1 MSNLHAKL
9 KLKNQTFLFGEKFA
23 LRKNREIVVDM
34 SKLNVADLEIIAN
47 QIKQGIVES
56 NIPADKF
63 VDRAFEL
70 RQKVK
75 VGDVEEVFNLQTVED
90 VRVLDAEIELDDGT
104 VVTQSELD
112 EMSKHDPRKDFIQEK
127 IIDSSSAPALV
138 AIKNIPDVDVGILE
152 YAINTEAASK
162 NRKSIIS
169 ALKSELA
176 SLTKEDEAKTE

>member
-47 QIKQGIVES
+47 QIKQGVVES

-63 VDRAFEL
+63 MDRAFEL

-75 VGDVEEVFNLQTVED
+75 TGDVEEVFNLQIVED
-90 VRVLDAEIELDDGT
+90 VRVLEAEVELENGT
-104 VVTQSELD
+104 VITQSELD
-112 EMSKHDPRKDFIQEK
+112 ELSKHDSRKDFIQER
-127 IIDSSSAPALV
+127 IIDASSAPALV
-138 AIKNIPDVDVGILE
+138 AIKNIPDVDIEILE
-152 YAINTEAASK
+152 FAINTEAASK

-169 ALKSELA
+169 ALKSEIA
-176 SLTKEDEAKTE
+176 SLTEEVETE

>member
-47 QIKQGIVES
+47 QIKQGVVES

-63 VDRAFEL
+63 MDRAFEL

-75 VGDVEEVFNLQTVED
+75 TGDVEEVFNLQIVED
-90 VRVLDAEIELDDGT
+90 VRVLEAEVELENGT
-104 VVTQSELD
+104 VITQSELD
-112 EMSKHDPRKDFIQEK
+112 ELSKHDPRKDFIQER
-127 IIDSSSAPALV
+127 IIDASSAPALV
-138 AIKNIPDVDVGILE
+138 AIKNIPDVDIEILE
-152 YAINTEAASK
+152 FAINTEVASK

-169 ALKSELA
+169 ALKSEIA
-176 SLTKEDEAKTE
+176 SLTEEVETE